1 MRSNPP
7 PSPTNPSR
15 SLPPS
20 PRPLTNEENLAL
32 IDINYA
38 GPTPRDTPRD
48 TPRASIETT
57 HSHNTQAS
65 SRRLLPARTSTTDTS
80 SSSSSGSN
88 SQQGRVLRRRSSPH
102 VTIDPIPRLH
112 PSPVRSPSRSPHS
125 RNGTRASRRRNSGTA
140 RKRSGGRGGGGGG
153 GKEERKAW
161 SASDYPIEG
170 MSEKEIERCRKK
182 GINPRLKAEMDAA
195 MRGRRFSPL
204 VGNTYIG

>member
-7 PSPTNPSR
+7 PSPTQPPR

-57 HSHNTQAS
+57 HSHTTQAS
-65 SRRLLPARTSTTDTS
+65 SRHLLPARTPTTDTS
-80 SSSSSGSN
+80 SSSSSGSSN
-88 SQQGRVLRRRSSPH
+88 SQQGRVLQRRRRSSPH
-102 VTIDPIPRLH
+102 ISFEPIPRLH
-112 PSPVRSPSRSPHS
+112 PSPVRSTSRSPHS
-125 RNGTRASRRRNSGTA
+125 GNGTRASRRRNSGTV
-140 RKRSGGRGGGGGG
+140 RKRSGGGGAGGGVGG

-170 MSEKEIERCRKK
+170 ISEKEIERCRKK

-195 MRGRRFSPL
+195 MRGRRFSP
-204 VGNTYIG
+204 